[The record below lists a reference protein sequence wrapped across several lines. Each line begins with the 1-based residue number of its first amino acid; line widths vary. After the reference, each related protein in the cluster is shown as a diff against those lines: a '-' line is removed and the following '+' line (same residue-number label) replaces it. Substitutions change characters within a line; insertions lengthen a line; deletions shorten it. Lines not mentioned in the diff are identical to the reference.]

1 MIGIDHTGKEYPLV
15 LQDFHE
21 WRKPATYLEIGT
33 LEGNTLQ
40 FATCATIAVDPNFQ
54 IREAARICNKPE
66 CHLFRQ
72 TSDDFFAGRDPA
84 AILGAPIEMAFL
96 DGMHHCEFLLRDFMN
111 TEKYCR
117 SDSVIFLHDCLPV
130 EIGMAMR
137 DADKAHVSAP
147 HHAGWWTG
155 DVWRTALALKRIRPE
170 LRISAFDAPGTG
182 LIAVTN
188 LDPGSKTLARGY
200 DAIVGWMMTWAL
212 DLDPLFAELGVEST
226 DAIGTAEMMLRRFPK
241 YEPTDSERE
250 NAT

>member
-1 MIGIDHTGKEYPLV
+1 MIGTDHAGKEYPLV

-40 FATCATIAVDPNFQ
+40 LATCASIAIDPDFQ
-54 IREAARICNKPE
+54 IREAARICNKPQ

-72 TSDDFFAGRDPA
+72 TSDDFFASRDPL
-84 AILGAPIEMAFL
+84 AILGAPIDMAFL

-111 TEKYCR
+111 TEKYCT
-117 SDSVIFLHDCLPV
+117 SNSIILLHDCLPV
-130 EIGMAMR
+130 EVGMAVR
-137 DADKAHVSAP
+137 DPMKAQVSAP

-155 DVWRTALALKRIRPE
+155 DVWRTALALKRLRPE
-170 LRISAFDAPGTG
+170 LQISAFDAPGTG

-188 LDPGSKTLARGY
+188 LDPGSITLARGY
-200 DAIVGWMMTWAL
+200 DAIVGWMMTWSL
-212 DLDPLFAELGVEST
+212 DLDQLFAELGVEST
-226 DAIGTAEMMLRRFPK
+226 DTIATAEKMLRRFPTNQ
-241 YEPTDSERE
+241 PPGSEHE